1 MLDHRVG
8 LYQSSQD
15 KAFTEPNCFP
25 EELRTSKKPHCLA
38 QNAHASS
45 SSFKFGLP
53 CCKKGFKVLT
63 STALTQCILEWEYQD
78 LQAEQQNLPSMDSF
92 GFPVAFRS
100 CSTNKTKQPLHH
112 HSPPLQLFKHKL
124 SLSFPLN
131 MWLPKKGK
139 NQSGYCQNNTIFF
152 HRQNFQ
158 QNACYF
164 PWTQVLK
171 KEQPQDIFK
180 TW

>member
-1 MLDHRVG
+1 MFDHRVG
-8 LYQSSQD
+8 LYQSCQD

-38 QNAHASS
+38 QNAHGSS

-92 GFPVAFRS
+92 GFPAAFRS
-100 CSTNKTKQPLHH
+100 CSTNKQNNPSTTIL
-112 HSPPLQLFKHKL
+112 LFFSCSSINYPCHFL
-124 SLSFPLN
+124 SICGFPR
-131 MWLPKKGK
+131 KGK
-139 NQSGYCQNNTIFF
+139 IRVAIAKITQYSFTGRIFNRM
-152 HRQNFQ
+152 HVISLELR
-158 QNACYF
+158 C
-164 PWTQVLK
+164 
-171 KEQPQDIFK
+171 
-180 TW
+180 